1 MILSLFNSFCSR
13 IILSSTIEAWWE
25 VWRLLLH
32 WVEWWRFYHQMMK
45 YLLMGVLRKEFPV
58 IVIKSFKMHSTK
70 FYTTLFFF
78 TKWQPHYSFKELFFI
93 FVFFFFFFFFT
104 NITALKYFK
113 GPETMYLTVKC
124 KTCSIC
130 QPTTT
135 KSS

>member
-13 IILSSTIEAWWE
+13 IRLSSIMEAWWE

-32 WVEWWRFYHQMMK
+32 WVEWRRFYHRMMK

-58 IVIKSFKMHSTK
+58 ILIKSLKMHLTK
-70 FYTTLFFF
+70 FYTTLFF
-78 TKWQPHYSFKELFFI
+78 TKWQSHYSFKELFFI

-113 GPETMYLTVKC
+113 GPETMYLRVKY

-130 QPTTT
+130 QPATT
-135 KSS
+135 KSY